1 MPMTPGGTCAF
12 AALWLL
18 VALGGAEAAGNPPV
32 LKSAEVSFGCTRSG
46 VPTNAADAAK
56 PQSPHDVAR
65 NKLCQA
71 DVVAKFDTAN
81 KNARG
86 TKLELIIMSLLRL
99 HGVDYTAT
107 KSRSDKYPQLGGLKT
122 WLGEV
127 KGQLGYAAT
136 KSRSDNFKYPQ
147 LGGLK
152 TWLGEVKGQ
161 PGALATVVW
170 DKNCDASK
178 FFMDVKLPSVT
189 SAAAVSL
196 DSNIDMV
203 ATQLKAVPCSDSN
216 GVDNCVWLAEV
227 ETALPKA
234 IAKKVPEHV
243 RRHLEEHNDTEL
255 EEDIE
260 LLAAVQRGDAEA
272 LDHFNRNGGRRYVCL
287 SLLLAAVQRG
297 DVEAL
302 NHFDRNGGR
311 SLSSDGT
318 VIMPSGRRL
327 DDGSI
332 VTLMYIYGT
341 YTNASIVTLMYVYG
355 TSTNAKW
362 GSQVPSMAAAGVT
375 SANQVLVNSG
385 VGFQFQLVNL
395 MYSNY
400 ADNNMDQ
407 ATTDMLAGTVPGVAA
422 ARNTYGADLIQ
433 MMTEDTAYC
442 GLGWLMTDKSPSFE
456 KYGNSAVFNDC
467 FMNLSHIHEIGHNMG
482 CHHDIGTDGAN
493 AAAGSLWPYSFGYR
507 YCSAPN
513 FRTVMAY
520 ACTSGSASRMPYFSS
535 PNVYYMGYPTG
546 TDIED
551 NVRTL
556 KDSKLTV
563 SNFRLNGTT
572 PTSAPTATP
581 KPTTR
586 KPTARRHRCDVQLNA
601 AEVLLSPP
609 GPCIVLRSELR
620 RCKGSFNVEVMQRK
634 LNPHC
639 GARPTTPSSGYNIQL
654 VFSAATT
661 PDIQAAFTAAAARW
675 QTIITGDVWDV
686 SAMNIDWL
694 AGAIPGVSY
703 SPRAPL
709 HVLPNPSPDPNSWMP
724 ENLVAHLSHLV
735 RLRSLAVAQGAVDD
749 IVIGVDVVLDDT
761 LTSSRPISGSSQILY
776 FRSGLAQ
783 PISGVMKYKIRRSS
797 AAALVADGG
806 FFRTVVLHTMAQVL
820 GYGWMAYASTSYGKM
835 ASSSPT
841 KCGSGCKSAGNP
853 LYTAGAVATC
863 NAQLKATE
871 LGLSDPLMLEASGS
885 SACYAWSETQLCNEL
900 MTSALSGTVNP
911 LSAITMSVVEV
922 EVEIETLSVITIGA
936 FQDLGYSVDY
946 SKADAF
952 NPAGCMAFPDSKDGV
967 KWLDTSVPSTPKAVV
982 KPKA

>member
-86 TKLELIIMSLLRL
+86 QNPNPDPLTRLFALLRRGRQ
-99 HGVDYTAT
+99 GVDYTAT
-107 KSRSDKYPQLGGLKT
+107 KSRSDKYPQLDGLKA

-127 KGQLGYAAT
+127 KGQQVAVRQVPAAP
-136 KSRSDNFKYPQ
+136 SRRTR
-147 LGGLK
+147 GVAR
-152 TWLGEVKGQ
+152 EVKGQ

-170 DKNCDASK
+170 DKTCDASK
-178 FFMDVKLPSVT
+178 FLMDVKLPTVT
-189 SAAAVSL
+189 PAASVSL

-203 ATQLKAVPCSDSN
+203 ATQLKAVPCSASN
-216 GVDNCVWLAEV
+216 GVANCVWLAEV

-234 IAKKVPEHV
+234 IAKKVPGHA
-243 RRHLEEHNDTEL
+243 RRHLEEHTDSEL

-260 LLAAVQRGDAEA
+260 LLAAVQRGDVEA
-272 LDHFNRNGGRRYVCL
+272 LNHFNRNGGR
-287 SLLLAAVQRG
+287 SLG
-297 DVEAL
+297 
-302 NHFDRNGGR
+302 
-311 SLSSDGT
+311 SDGT

-332 VTLMYIYGT
+332 VTLMYVYGT
-341 YTNASIVTLMYVYG
+341 YTTAR
-355 TSTNAKW
+355 W
-362 GSQVPSMAAAGVT
+362 GSQVPSMVAAGVT

-385 VGFQFQLVNL
+385 IGFQFQLVNL

-400 ADNNMDQ
+400 ADN
-407 ATTDMLAGTVPGVAA
+407 DMLQGITDLANGVVPGAAA
-422 ARNTYGADLIQ
+422 ARNTYGADLVQ
-433 MMTEDTAYC
+433 MMTEDPNYC
-442 GLGWLMTDKSPSFE
+442 GIGWLMTGKDAWFE
-456 KYGNSAVFNDC
+456 KYGHSAVLNDC
-467 FMNLSHIHEIGHNMG
+467 FTPTGLTHAHEIGHNMG
-482 CHHDIGTDGAN
+482 CHHDMGTDGAN
-493 AAAGSLWPYSFGYR
+493 GAAGSLWPYSFGYR

-520 ACTSGSASRMPYFSS
+520 SCTSGSASRAPYYSS
-535 PNVYYMGYPTG
+535 PNVYFMGYPTG
-546 TDIED
+546 TIYED

-572 PTSAPTATP
+572 PTPAPTATP
-581 KPTTR
+581 KPTTS
-586 KPTARRHRCDVQLNA
+586 KPTVKPTPSATAKPTTKAPTA
-601 AEVLLSPP
+601 APATP
-609 GPCIVLRSELR
+609 
-620 RCKGSFNVEVMQRK
+620 K
-634 LNPHC
+634 
-639 GARPTTPSSGYNIQL
+639 PTTPSSGYNIQL

-675 QTIITGDVWDV
+675 QTVITGDLWDV
-686 SAMNIDWL
+686 PAMNIDWL
-694 AGAIPGVSY
+694 SGAIPGVSY
-703 SPRAPL
+703 KPDVLGSFSPPEAPSDLITPYLL
-709 HVLPNPSPDPNSWMP
+709 HL
-724 ENLVAHLSHLV
+724 L
-735 RLRSLAVAQGAVDD
+735 RLDHEPGHSIRLTHILRWRLLAVAQGAVDD

-761 LTSSRPISGSSQILY
+761 LTSSRPISGSGQILWI
-776 FRSGLAQ
+776 RGGPSLPVSA
-783 PISGVMKYKIRRSS
+783 VMKYKIRRSS

-806 FFRTVVLHTMAQVL
+806 YFRTVVLHTMGQVL
-820 GYGWMAYASTSYGKM
+820 GYGWMA
-835 ASSSPT
+835 SSSAT
-841 KCGSGCKSAGNP
+841 KCGAACRSSGNP

-863 NAQLKATE
+863 NAQVKATE
-871 LGLSDPLMLEASGS
+871 LGLSDPLVLETSGS

-911 LSAITMSVVEV
+911 LSAITIVGSSKMHYSRPN
-922 EVEIETLSVITIGA
+922 TGA
-936 FQDLGYSVDY
+936 FCNLRKRSDSVACVDY
-946 SKADAF
+946 TKADAF

-967 KWLDTSVPSTPKAVV
+967 KWLNTSVPSTPKVV